1 MSVLGNDFARQFGGN
16 GNGSQDRADLPK
28 AQTWLNVGY
37 VTEVPNK
44 DDASI
49 MESVFV
55 SLPVGIPLDTQE
67 GIDLSKIRDARFR
80 DFNGA
85 RNELLESVQAEA
97 AKLAPG
103 EEKILTAK
111 GMPLAIQLR
120 RVAAPAEP
128 ASSGEANVFAKP
140 KLFA

>member
-1 MSVLGNDFARQFGGN
+1 MSVLSNDFRSQFGGDN
-16 GNGSQDRADLPK
+16 RSNDRADQPK

-37 VTEVPNK
+37 VTQVPNK

-55 SLPVGIPLDTQE
+55 ALPVGIPLDTQE
-67 GIDLSKIRDARFR
+67 GIDTSRIRDARYR
-80 DFNGA
+80 DFIGA
-85 RNELLESVQAEA
+85 RNELLASVQEEA

-120 RVAAPAEP
+120 RVAGEPEAPA
-128 ASSGEANVFAKP
+128 SGESNVFAKP